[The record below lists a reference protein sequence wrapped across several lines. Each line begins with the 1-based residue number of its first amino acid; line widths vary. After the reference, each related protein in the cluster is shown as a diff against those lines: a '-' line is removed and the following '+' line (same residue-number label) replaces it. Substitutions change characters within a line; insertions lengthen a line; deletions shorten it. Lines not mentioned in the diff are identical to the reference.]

1 MMDPRYRPRPPEPEY
16 RRGRGRPRS
25 TTSQT
30 VPAIVLVL
38 VLIVSV
44 IGITRYI
51 AGRTVA
57 QQRERASVTVTTAPD
72 AGQGPATTTTAGQA
86 PTTTA
91 GRAPTTTAG
100 RAPTT
105 TAGQAPTT
113 TAGGAAGGQSPIAPD
128 GTGANGNLIQNAGFE
143 DGLALQGWKA
153 TGAQAQRVQPGWESD
168 RAVLVRPAAGA
179 GGSVLGIQATLDRGR
194 TGGAVSATAW
204 VRAVKAGTS
213 ARIAVLER
221 VGAKTVAGDVV
232 TLPLY
237 DTQWHIVQ
245 VKHALRGSGTVSL
258 AVGLAPGQDGA
269 SLLVDAVAARPA
281 EG

>member
-57 QQRERASVTVTTAPD
+57 QQRERASATATTAPD
-72 AGQGPATTTTAGQA
+72 AGQGQATTTTAGEVPTTTARQA

-91 GRAPTTTAG
+91 GGDPPAG
-100 RAPTT
+100 
-105 TAGQAPTT
+105 
-113 TAGGAAGGQSPIAPD
+113 GGAAGGQSPIAPD
-128 GTGANGNLIQNAGFE
+128 GKGANGNLIQNAGFE

-153 TGAQAQRVQPGWESD
+153 TGAQAQRVQPGWESA
-168 RAVLVRPAAGA
+168 RAVLVRPAAGG
-179 GGSVLGIQATLDRGR
+179 GGSVLGIQTALDRGR
-194 TGGAVSATAW
+194 SGGAVSATAW

-245 VKHALRGSGTVSL
+245 VKHTLRGSGTVNL

-281 EG
+281 ED